1 MAAVVADDLVD
12 LDDDVLGDAGL
23 YGSAIDHL
31 GEVDAL
37 LVWPN
42 NQTRH
47 GQLPHQESAN
57 CHIKNRP
64 TATSRIGQLP
74 HLLLKKWL
82 NLKFNLYL
90 CTKIVKNMEYK
101 KRIADQILA
110 DKLEASGAVLI
121 EGPKF
126 CGKTTLAKQQAG
138 SVLSM
143 ADPDKLSQNL
153 ALAKTNITKLL
164 VGDTP
169 RLIDEWQIA
178 PQFWDAVRNE
188 VDRREDDGQFIL
200 TGSAVPPK
208 PKKDKEGNVIQEEQ
222 IHHTGTGR
230 ISRLKLR
237 TMTLWESEDSTGMVS
252 LGELFKNPESVDGES
267 HIDLDRLAYLTCRG
281 GWPKAVLKKSDKA
294 ALAQAFDYFDSVVNS
309 DIKRVDDVDRDEE
322 LAKRIMRSYARNQA
336 SQATAGTILADIKN
350 NGDEQMSENTVYS
363 YIKALREIFV
373 IEDSIAWNPNLRSK
387 TAIRTSDTRYF
398 IDPSIA
404 TAALGLG
411 PNDLINDLN
420 TFGLIFETLA
430 VRDLRVYAESL
441 DGKVYHYRDKNNLE
455 CDAVVHLRNGSY
467 GLIEVK
473 LGGYELIKEGA
484 ESLKALSDK
493 IDTTKMKKPSFLMVL
508 TGVGDYAY
516 KRPEDGVLVVP
527 IGCLKE

>member
-1 MAAVVADDLVD
+1 M
-12 LDDDVLGDAGL
+12 
-23 YGSAIDHL
+23 
-31 GEVDAL
+31 
-37 LVWPN
+37 
-42 NQTRH
+42 
-47 GQLPHQESAN
+47 
-57 CHIKNRP
+57 K
-64 TATSRIGQLP
+64 
-74 HLLLKKWL
+74 
-82 NLKFNLYL
+82 
-90 CTKIVKNMEYK
+90 YK

-110 DKLEASGAVLI
+110 DKLESSGAVLI
-121 EGPKF
+121 EGPKY

-143 ADPDKLSQNL
+143 ADPDTLAQNL
-153 ALAKTNITKLL
+153 ALARTNISRLL
-164 VGDTP
+164 VGKTP

-178 PQFWDAVRNE
+178 PQFWDAIRNE
-188 VDRREDDGQFIL
+188 VDNRDDDGQFML

-208 PKKDKEGNVIQEEQ
+208 PQKDENGNLIEEEQ

-252 LGELFKNPESVDGES
+252 LGELFKNSDYVDGES
-267 HIDLDRLAYLTCRG
+267 HIDLERLAYLTCRG
-281 GWPKAVLKKSDKA
+281 GWPKAVLRKSEKA
-294 ALAQAFDYFDSVVNS
+294 ALAQAFDYFDSVVS
-309 DIKRVDDVDRDEE
+309 TDIKRVDDVERDEE
-322 LAKRIMRSYARNQA
+322 MAKRIMRSYARNQA
-336 SQATAGTILADIKN
+336 GQATAGTILADIKN
-350 NGDEQMSENTVYS
+350 NGDELLSDSTVYS
-363 YIKALREIFV
+363 YIKALKEIFV
-373 IEDSIAWNPNLRSK
+373 IEDSVAWNPNLRSK

-398 IDPSIA
+398 TDPSIA

-441 DGKVYHYRDKNNLE
+441 NGKVYHYRDKNNLE

-467 GLIEVK
+467 GLIEIK
-473 LGGYELIKEGA
+473 IGGSELVNDGA
-484 ESLKALSDK
+484 ESLKTLSDK

-508 TGVGDYAY
+508 TGIGEYAY

-527 IGCLKE
+527 IGCLKD

>member
-1 MAAVVADDLVD
+1 M
-12 LDDDVLGDAGL
+12 
-23 YGSAIDHL
+23 
-31 GEVDAL
+31 
-37 LVWPN
+37 
-42 NQTRH
+42 
-47 GQLPHQESAN
+47 
-57 CHIKNRP
+57 K
-64 TATSRIGQLP
+64 
-74 HLLLKKWL
+74 
-82 NLKFNLYL
+82 
-90 CTKIVKNMEYK
+90 EYK
-101 KRIADQILA
+101 KRIADQMLA
-110 DKLEASGAVLI
+110 DQLEASGAVLI
-121 EGPKF
+121 EGPKY

-143 ADPDKLSQNL
+143 ADPDTLSQNL
-153 ALAKTNITKLL
+153 ALARTNISRLL
-164 VGDTP
+164 VGATP

-188 VDRREDDGQFIL
+188 VDKREDDGQFIL

-208 PKKDKEGNVIQEEQ
+208 PKKDAEGNLIEEEQ
-222 IHHTGTGR
+222 IHHSGTGR

-252 LGELFKNPESVDGES
+252 LGKLFENADSIDGES
-267 HIDLDRLAYLTCRG
+267 HIDLERLAYLTCRG
-281 GWPKAVLKKSDKA
+281 GWPKAVLKKSEKA
-294 ALAQAFDYFDSVVNS
+294 ALAQAFNYFDAVVSN
-309 DIKRVDDVDRDEE
+309 DIKRVDDVERDEE

-336 SQATAGTILADIKN
+336 SQASAGTILADIKT

-363 YIKALREIFV
+363 YVKALKEIFV
-373 IEDSIAWNPNLRSK
+373 IEDSVAWNPNLRSK

-404 TAALGLG
+404 TAALGMG
-411 PNDLINDLN
+411 PKDLINDMG

-467 GLIEVK
+467 GLIEIK
-473 LGGYELIKEGA
+473 IGGADLINGGA
-484 ESLKALSDK
+484 ASLKSLSDK

-508 TGVGDYAY
+508 TGIGDYAY
-516 KRPEDGVLVVP
+516 KRPEDGVLVAP
-527 IGCLKE
+527 IGCLKD

>member
-1 MAAVVADDLVD
+1 
-12 LDDDVLGDAGL
+12 
-23 YGSAIDHL
+23 
-31 GEVDAL
+31 
-37 LVWPN
+37 
-42 NQTRH
+42 
-47 GQLPHQESAN
+47 
-57 CHIKNRP
+57 
-64 TATSRIGQLP
+64 
-74 HLLLKKWL
+74 
-82 NLKFNLYL
+82 
-90 CTKIVKNMEYK
+90 MENKYK
-101 KRIADQILA
+101 KRIADQMLA
-110 DKLEASGAVLI
+110 DQLEASGAVLV

-143 ADPDKLSQNL
+143 ADPDTLNQNL
-153 ALAKTNITKLL
+153 ALAKTNISRLL
-164 VGDTP
+164 AGDTP

-188 VDRREDDGQFIL
+188 VDKRQEDGQFIL

-208 PKKDKEGNVIQEEQ
+208 PKKNGNPIEAEQ

-230 ISRLKLR
+230 IARLKLR

-252 LGELFKNPESVDGES
+252 LGNLFENPEKIDGES

-281 GWPKAVLKKSDKA
+281 GWPKAVLKRSEKA
-294 ALAQAFDYFDSVVNS
+294 ALAQAFNYYDSVVSN
-309 DIKRVDDVDRDEE
+309 DINRVDDVERDEE

-350 NGDEQMSENTVYS
+350 NGDEQMSENTVYN
-363 YIKALREIFV
+363 YVKALKEIFV

-411 PNDLINDLN
+411 PKDLINDMN

-441 DGKVYHYRDKNNLE
+441 GGKVYHYRDKNNLE

-467 GLIEVK
+467 GLIEIK
-473 LGGYELIKEGA
+473 IGGADLIEGGA
-484 ESLKALSDK
+484 DSLKTLSDK

-508 TGVGDYAY
+508 TGIGDYAY

-527 IGCLKE
+527 IGCLKP